1 MYPLTYSIRH
11 SQSGQACMDKMWESK
26 SNHNSG
32 SDKDVGSNLR
42 FQNLRK
48 KEGFF
53 YIHEQDEMSL
63 IVQSNTLIN
72 PCFRFY
78 VRGVTD
84 SLKNFR

>member
-1 MYPLTYSIRH
+1 
-11 SQSGQACMDKMWESK
+11 MDKMWESK

-48 KEGFF
+48 KEKRRVFF

-72 PCFRFY
+72 PFFQFY
-78 VRGVTD
+78 MRGHKQRIPD
-84 SLKNFR
+84 DLH